1 MVANLFNNFVKSKIF
16 INFARNY
23 NEIMSRNN
31 INLFEQAQEEDR
43 RTVATAV
50 IPLFTDG
57 ILDLA
62 LDENKLCLGNL
73 PIIASR
79 DMVLFPGMTM
89 PLSIG
94 RTKSLRV
101 LEEVEN
107 NHCYIGIFMQKTSA
121 DDPASKD
128 LYHVGALADVI
139 KVLEMPDGTKNI
151 IVQGRRLLKLE
162 NLITNDPYLRG
173 EVSIIDEQYPSPRSR
188 KMKALLSNVKDDIKK
203 MSGAIDNSL
212 PPEINFAIAN
222 FNDIA
227 YLTTFLCSSFPMPL
241 TERQGLLEE
250 TDFFARAMRLS
261 SIVNRE
267 MQFAL
272 IKSKL
277 QRETMQEISDV
288 QRKHFLYTQIQTI
301 KEELGESSQDD
312 IDKLLSIANKK
323 QMSEAALDVFK
334 KEINKLQKMNEQ
346 SPDYSMQHTYLR
358 TFVDLPWGNTTKDNM
373 SLQNAKKV
381 LDQDHYGLEK
391 VKERIL
397 EHLAVLKLR
406 GDMKSP
412 IICLVGPPGVGKT
425 SLGKSIARALKR
437 EYVRVSFGGLHD
449 EAEIRGHRKTYIGA
463 LPGRIMKGLISAGSD
478 NPVFVLDEIDKI
490 GADFKG
496 DPASALLEVLDPEQN
511 FAFHDNYIDVD
522 YDLSKVLFI
531 ATANTLSTIAAP
543 LRDRMEIIDLSGY
556 ILEEKVEIA
565 ERHLLPKQKE
575 EHGLKGSKF
584 SIPKKVMA
592 EIVGQY
598 TRESG
603 VRLLDKRLAKIMRK
617 IAWKTALEEEVPTKL
632 SISDLEDY
640 LGKPDFDPDKYEGN
654 QYYGVVTGLAWTSV
668 GGCILYVE
676 SSLSKG
682 KGEKLTLTGNLGDV
696 MKESATLA
704 YQYIKAHAEELGI
717 SQETLESNNVHI
729 HCPEGATPKDGPSAG
744 ITMVTSL
751 ASSFCKRKVRERIAM
766 TGEISLRGRVLPIG
780 GVKEKILAAKRAG
793 ITDLVLCE
801 DNRKD
806 VEEISKEYIAG
817 LTFHYFREVKDVLD
831 YVLL

>member
-1 MVANLFNNFVKSKIF
+1 
-16 INFARNY
+16 
-23 NEIMSRNN
+23 MSRNN
-31 INLFEQAQEEDR
+31 KISLFEQTTEEEHR
-43 RTVATAV
+43 HVATAV

-57 ILDLA
+57 ILDIA
-62 LDENKLCLGNL
+62 LDESKLCTGNL

-94 RTKSLRV
+94 RAKSMRV
-101 LEEVEN
+101 LDEVDKN
-107 NHCYIGIFMQKTSA
+107 RSYIGIFMQCTSTE
-121 DDPASKD
+121 DPNGED
-128 LYHVGALADVI
+128 LYKVGALADIV
-139 KVLEMPDGTKNI
+139 KVLEMPDGSKNI
-151 IVQGRRLLKLE
+151 IVQGRRLIKLE
-162 NLITNDPYLRG
+162 NLLATEPYLRG
-173 EVSIIDEQYPSPRSR
+173 EVSIIEESFPSPRNK
-188 KMKALLSNVKDDIKK
+188 KMKALLSNIKEDIKK
-203 MSGAIDNSL
+203 MSVAYDNAL
-212 PPEINFAIAN
+212 PPEIGFAISN
-222 FNDIA
+222 FSDA
-227 YLTTFLCSSFPMPL
+227 CYLTTFLCSSFPMSL
-241 TERQGLLEE
+241 KERQELLEIS
-250 TDFFARAMRLS
+250 DYFARAMKLS

-267 MQFAL
+267 MQFDM

-277 QRETMQEISDV
+277 QHETMKEISET

-301 KEELGESSQDD
+301 KDELGEGNQDD
-312 IDKLLSIANKK
+312 IDKLIATANKK
-323 QMSEAALDVFK
+323 KMPEAAQDVFT
-334 KEINKLQKMNEQ
+334 KELNKLQKMNEQ
-346 SPDYSMQHTYLR
+346 APEYSMQHTYLR
-358 TFVDLPWGNTTKDNM
+358 TFVDLPWGKLSKDNM
-373 SLQNAKKV
+373 NLQNAKKV
-381 LDQDHYGLEK
+381 LDQDHFGLEK

-412 IICLVGPPGVGKT
+412 ILCLVGPPGVGKT

-463 LPGRIMKGLISAGSD
+463 LPGRIINGLIKAGTD

-511 FAFHDNYIDVD
+511 VAFHDNYIDVD

-543 LRDRMEIIDLSGY
+543 LRDRMEIINLSGY

-575 EHGLKGSKF
+575 EHGLKDSKF

-592 EIVGQY
+592 EIVDQY

-603 VRLLDKRLAKIMRK
+603 VRLLDKRLAKIMRR
-617 IAWKTALEEEVPTKL
+617 IAWKTAMEENVPSKL
-632 SISDLEDY
+632 TNNDLEDY
-640 LGKPDFDPDKYEGN
+640 LGKPDFNPDKYEGN

-696 MKESATLA
+696 MKESATIA
-704 YQYIKAHAEELGI
+704 YQYIKAHADELGI
-717 SQETLESNNVHI
+717 SQEMIENNNVHI

-744 ITMVTSL
+744 ITMITSL
-751 ASSFCKRKVRERIAM
+751 ASVFCQRKVRERIAM
-766 TGEISLRGRVLPIG
+766 TGEVSLRGRVLPIG

-806 VEEISKEYIAG
+806 VEEISAEYLSG
-817 LTFHYFREVKDVLD
+817 LNFHYFREVKDVLE
-831 YVLL
+831 YALLKQ